1 MTALAALLH
10 GAEGFGHLLR
20 RFDALRGDHSQLG
33 YRIAIAVDG
42 LGKAFGISPD
52 RRQSSVLLL
61 GFPRFGEMRP
71 GRFDGGSQGLGMG
84 GEGVAI
90 EGQAI
95 TQHAAHRLAVT
106 EKVLEGRLTLAFR
119 RVGVGLVSAADQGQA
134 EGGQQQNFGVWNSK
148 HRDIPLEH

>member
-10 GAEGFGHLLR
+10 GAEGLGHLFR
-20 RFDALRGDHSQLG
+20 RFDALRSDLRQLG
-33 YRIAIAVDG
+33 YCIAIAVNG
-42 LGKAFGISPD
+42 LGKACGVSPD
-52 RRQSSVLLL
+52 LRQSSMLLL

-90 EGQAI
+90 EGQTV
-95 TQHAAHRLAVT
+95 TQHATHRLAVT
-106 EKVLEGRLTLAFR
+106 EKVLEGRLALAFR
-119 RVGVGLVSAADQGQA
+119 RVGIGLVTTAGQRQA
-134 EGGQQQNFGVWNSK
+134 EGSEQQNFGGWNSK